1 MQTMQKM
8 SRRQVLE
15 QMQIE
20 LTAAR
25 ILTFAAEA
33 RRHGARL
40 VEDVDQGI
48 VRLVDIPNGWHVRK
62 VTLAE
67 VVVLLTRQRDSGAP
81 LTTEELETLLWRGI
95 YTTPSRARQTL

>member
-1 MQTMQKM
+1 MQKM

-15 QMQIE
+15 QIQLE

-25 ILTFAAEA
+25 ILTFADEA

-40 VEDVDQGI
+40 VEDLDQGI
-48 VRLVDIPNGWHVRK
+48 VRLVGIPEGWYVRK

-67 VVVLLTRQRDSGAP
+67 VVVLVAKHHDSGAE
-81 LTTEELETLLWRGI
+81 LTTEDLEALLLRGI
-95 YTTPSRARQTL
+95 YTNQSRTRQTL